1 MIDENLLFIILLTL
15 VIVFIANKSP
25 RFVITFI
32 LIVIIYFFYKRH
44 FVNPKEFMTFMK
56 KQINEAFQPCNN
68 SNMGYCD
75 NESSSSNTTF
85 LPDIMRSS
93 DLSMTSNINNSS
105 VVKLKKEDFLI
116 DKRLK
121 LGKEEI
127 TIEEII
133 RTVPLLINYK
143 TYLETL
149 IQFVMNIKTDDS
161 IQKEFLGKK
170 IRHTMSKVFYNAYN
184 TVSNKKYPIYSYN
197 KLLYSQREVNNTLN
211 IFTFLGLNDYENNKL
226 LELQKEFKTMN
237 DTLNEYI
244 VEKVNDIT
252 PNNYDITTSFLPR
265 KDEPEPAGI
274 NYLNDTDYTN
284 YTDL

>member
-15 VIVFIANKSP
+15 VIVFIANRSP

-56 KQINEAFQPCNN
+56 KQLKEAFQPCNN

-75 NESSSSNTTF
+75 NESSN
-85 LPDIMRSS
+85 
-93 DLSMTSNINNSS
+93 LSPTSNINNSS

-149 IQFVMNIKTDDS
+149 IQFVISIKTDDS

-184 TVSNKKYPIYSYN
+184 TVNNKKYPIYSYN

-211 IFTFLGLNDYENNKL
+211 IFTFLGLNEYENNKL

-237 DTLNEYI
+237 EILNEYI

-252 PNNYDITTSFLPR
+252 PNNYNITTSFLPR
-265 KDEPEPAGI
+265 KDEPEPVGV

>member
-1 MIDENLLFIILLTL
+1 MIDENLLFIILVTL

-25 RFVITFI
+25 RFIITVI
-32 LIVIIYFFYKRH
+32 LIIIMYFFYKRH

-56 KQINEAFQPCNN
+56 KQIKEAFEPCSS

-85 LPDIMRSS
+85 LPDIMRSGH
-93 DLSMTSNINNSS
+93 LSTTSNINNSS

-133 RTVPLLINYK
+133 KTVPLLINYK

-149 IQFVMNIKTDDS
+149 IQFVMTLKTDDS
-161 IQKEFLGKK
+161 IQKEFLCKK

-184 TVSNKKYPIYSYN
+184 TVTNKKYPIYSYH
-197 KLLYSQREVNNTLN
+197 KLLYSQREVYNTLT
-211 IFTFLGLNDYENNKL
+211 IFIFLGLNEDDNTRL

-237 DTLNEYI
+237 ETLNEYI

-252 PNNYDITTSFLPR
+252 PNDYDITTSFLPR
-265 KDEPEPAGI
+265 KDEPEPAGV
-274 NYLNDTDYTN
+274 NYLNETDYTN